1 MSQKLEFVERAAKG
15 EAIASLCR
23 EYGVSRQTGH
33 KWVKR
38 FRERGYEGLEEE
50 SRRPKS
56 VPLATAEELVM
67 ATLRARDEH
76 ARWGPIKL
84 RVVLQR
90 RFGEQA
96 PSQRT
101 IDDQTRLRSERRE
114 ERSDDG
120 FDQRKHPRHG
130 RPRSTFLSA
139 ENRRHA
145 CATLSHHF
153 TLVRPEKAPSMSI
166 SSGQSC
172 YR

>member
-1 MSQKLEFVERAAKG
+1 MPWKECRAMSQKLEFVERAAKG

-101 IDDQTRLRSERRE
+101 IDDQTRLRSERNAE
-114 ERSDDG
+114 KNAPTMASTSANILATVAPEARSC
-120 FDQRKHPRHG
+120 QRRIGDTHALRSRIILLSSVPKRH
-130 RPRSTFLSA
+130 R
-139 ENRRHA
+139 
-145 CATLSHHF
+145 
-153 TLVRPEKAPSMSI
+153 V
-166 SSGQSC
+166 
-172 YR
+172 